1 MVFIMNNFIPYATYV
16 NDTNLSIEEQLR
28 KKKNFLIKWRQKMLD
43 LYSKQI
49 NEKYQEE
56 MSNIVWEE
64 LQLNNFQLT
73 DEIKQDIIKSN
84 LPTSIS

>member
-1 MVFIMNNFIPYATYV
+1 MNNFIPYATYV